1 MMGTIEP
8 KYTQHIK
15 FIKQTMNIV
24 ANTSLRRNLQIIEW
38 VQHGAI
44 IVIWLISFNPHY
56 YGNQPGQIAL
66 KIVLWCITLTMSCLV
81 PYAGSHRL
89 RRLYVVCNIGVLIS
103 GCFAGVGDTMLIYIA
118 LAKSCFLLSLQ
129 EVVAVAVITGLLLS
143 FSIFTSF
150 SNYVKFALE
159 HLNENVLR
167 FKQPQGQS
175 EIMWSNVIINTSTYI
190 VASTFVISFAA
201 IITRE
206 QQSRHRAEQLA
217 IEVETLAATLERDR
231 IAREI
236 HDSLGHSLM
245 ALQVQLELSECLHL
259 SEPSQA
265 TKSLRIANQLALQ
278 CIKDV
283 RRSVQGI
290 RAIGHFDLQ
299 QSLQTLLQQTVEH
312 QNLIVHQQLYLPD
325 RLPTQTSQQL
335 YCIIQEG
342 LTNICKHAHAQ
353 EINISS
359 DYDQQHLW
367 LELQDNGQGF
377 MERVDR
383 HHGFGLRGMR
393 ERVHLIGGRLEIQS
407 SIGQGTKIQVVIPY
421 DSLITS
427 G

>member
-1 MMGTIEP
+1 MGTIES
-8 KYTQHIK
+8 KYTQHIE
-15 FIKQTMNIV
+15 FIEQTMNIV

-44 IVIWLISFNPHY
+44 IVIWLITISPHY
-56 YGNQPGQIAL
+56 YGNQPNQIIL
-66 KIVLWCITLTMSCLV
+66 KIVLWCITLAMSCFV
-81 PYAGSHRL
+81 PYQGSQRL
-89 RRLYVVCNIGVLIS
+89 RRSYVICNIGVLML
-103 GCFAGVGDTMLIYIA
+103 GCYLGIGDGMLIYIA
-118 LAKSCFLLSLQ
+118 LAKSCFLLSIQ
-129 EVVAVAVITGLLLS
+129 EVVNVAVVTGLIFSSS
-143 FSIFTSF
+143 FLISF
-150 SNYVKFALE
+150 PNYVKFALE
-159 HLNENVLR
+159 HLTENVLR
-167 FKQPQGQS
+167 LRENHS
-175 EIMWSNVIINTSTYI
+175 HLLWSNIIINTSMYI
-190 VASTFVISFAA
+190 VASGFVISFAT
-201 IITRE
+201 IIAKE
-206 QQSRHRAEQLA
+206 QQSRQRAEKLA

-259 SEPSQA
+259 SDPSQA

-299 QSLQTLLQQTVEH
+299 QSLQTLLQQTAAH
-312 QNLIVHQQLYLPD
+312 QNLIVHQQLHLPD

-353 EINISS
+353 EVNISS
-359 DYDQQHLW
+359 DYNQQHLW

-377 MERVDR
+377 VERADR

>member
-1 MMGTIEP
+1 MD
-8 KYTQHIK
+8 
-15 FIKQTMNIV
+15 IV
-24 ANTSLRRNLQIIEW
+24 DSSSLRRNLRIIEW
-38 VQHGAI
+38 VQHGVI
-44 IVIWLISFNPHY
+44 IVMWLISFNPHY
-56 YGNQPGQIAL
+56 YGNQPSQITL

-81 PYAGSHRL
+81 PYQGSDRL
-89 RRLYVVCNIGVLIS
+89 RRLYIVCNIGAIML

-118 LAKSCFLLSLQ
+118 LAKCCFLLSLQ
-129 EVVAVAVITGLLLS
+129 EVVVVAVITGLFLS
-143 FSIFTSF
+143 SSVFTSF
-150 SNYVKFALE
+150 PNYVKFTLE
-159 HLNENVLR
+159 HLNENIRR
-167 FKQPQGQS
+167 FQQPQGQS
-175 EIMWSNVIINTSTYI
+175 EIMWFNIIINTSNYM
-190 VASTFVISFAA
+190 VASGFVISFAT
-201 IITRE
+201 IIAKE
-206 QQSRHRAEQLA
+206 QQSRQRAEKLA

-259 SEPSQA
+259 SDPAQA
-265 TKSLRIANQLALQ
+265 SKSLRIANQLALQ

-290 RAIGHFDLQ
+290 RAIGHFNLQ
-299 QSLQTLLQQTVEH
+299 QSLQTLLQQTAAH
-312 QNLIVHQQLYLPD
+312 QNLTVHQQLHLPD

-359 DYDQQHLW
+359 NYNQQHLW

-377 MERVDR
+377 VERADR

-421 DSLITS
+421 DSFITS

>member
-1 MMGTIEP
+1 MGTIGP
-8 KYTQHIK
+8 KYNQRIK
-15 FIKQTMNIV
+15 FSERTMDIV
-24 ANTSLRRNLQIIEW
+24 DSSSLRRNLRIIEW
-38 VQHGAI
+38 VQHG
-44 IVIWLISFNPHY
+44 VITVMWLVSFNPHY
-56 YGNQPGQIAL
+56 YGNQPGQITL

-81 PYAGSHRL
+81 PYQGSNRL
-89 RRLYVVCNIGVLIS
+89 RRLYVVCNIGVLIL

-118 LAKSCFLLSLQ
+118 LAKCCFLLSLQ
-129 EVVAVAVITGLLLS
+129 EVVAVAVITGILLS
-143 FSIFTSF
+143 SSVFSSF
-150 SNYVKFALE
+150 SNYVEFTLE
-159 HLNENVLR
+159 HLNENILR
-167 FKQPQGQS
+167 FKQPQGQR
-175 EIMWSNVIINTSTYI
+175 EIMWFNIIINTSNYM
-190 VASTFVISFAA
+190 VASGFVISFAT
-201 IITRE
+201 IIARE
-206 QQSRHRAEQLA
+206 QQSRQRAEKLA

-259 SEPSQA
+259 SDPSQA

-299 QSLQTLLQQTVEH
+299 QSLQTLLQQTAAH
-312 QNLIVHQQLYLPD
+312 QNLIVYQKLNLPD

-353 EINISS
+353 EVNIRS
-359 DYDQQHLW
+359 DYNQQHLW

-377 MERVDR
+377 VERADR